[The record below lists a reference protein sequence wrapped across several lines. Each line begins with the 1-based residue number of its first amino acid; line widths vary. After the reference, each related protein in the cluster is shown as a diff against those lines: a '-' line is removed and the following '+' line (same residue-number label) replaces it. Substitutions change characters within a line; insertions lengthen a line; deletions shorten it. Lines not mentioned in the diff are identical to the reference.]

1 MLLALACATVG
12 VVTYLAVQN
21 SLARELDSNLQTAT
35 GLAYDCRHP
44 NGDDGA
50 SGQPG
55 SADSDD
61 ARGAS
66 PTVAPSPAGANPTPG
81 NLSTCQGLA
90 EGTFVAAVGHKQ
102 ALASVIGD
110 PSYRLSAADQQ
121 TLRGITPSLATHP
134 GSGPGSQYFLPTTRD
149 LSGAGGTFLLT
160 AVSDPDGDGTVYIT
174 GLPLSQLHDLLRD
187 VALAE
192 ATVFGAVLLLA
203 GAGGTLWVRF
213 SLRPLRRVA
222 ATASQVAELPLESDQ
237 VELPAGVPDTDPAT
251 ETGQLG
257 LAFNRMLG
265 HVQTALRRR
274 AASEARLRRFAADA
288 SHELRTPLSAIRGY
302 AELALRHPG
311 DSPEQV
317 THALGRVLSEST
329 RMSDLVDELL
339 LLARLDAGR
348 PLASE
353 PVDMTRLVID
363 ATSDAQVARRDHR
376 WVLELPDDPV
386 LVSGDEHR
394 LHQVLANVLSNAGKH
409 TPDGATVTVR
419 VDDTLPDAGAAPAA
433 QTVRRG
439 TIPPPPRL
447 VVSVTDNGPG
457 IPPDLLP
464 DLFERFTRAD
474 TSRSHTTNT
483 SSTGLGLAIVDAV
496 VAAHGGAVLV
506 TSRPG
511 LTSFAI
517 ALPRLTEPARPS
529 PPAGPSNVTRNGP
542 ASPNRRRW
550 PPRLGSLAPPPA
562 QRRWHA
568 RYTPYVSRCYPARAE
583 GLDYCAGGFNRSLQR
598 FSVSGGCCGE
608 GRASGGAE
616 RGSGAFLGRDPVG
629 AGRGRR
635 RRGGGGG
642 QTRGSSGSGSG
653 RRGGAGGR
661 GGGAGAVA
669 VAGGAGGDRGGPGA
683 GAGAAGARQAAGAPG
698 VDGEPGDR
706 AEPEPDARVPGGPG
720 AGARGAAGA
729 VPKPAKLA
737 AAGGCGSGYRP
748 S

>member
-1 MLLALACATVG
+1 M
-12 VVTYLAVQN
+12 VV
-21 SLARELDSNLQTAT
+21 
-35 GLAYDCRHP
+35 
-44 NGDDGA
+44 
-50 SGQPG
+50 
-55 SADSDD
+55 
-61 ARGAS
+61 
-66 PTVAPSPAGANPTPG
+66 
-81 NLSTCQGLA
+81 
-90 EGTFVAAVGHKQ
+90 
-102 ALASVIGD
+102 GD
-110 PSYRLSAADQQ
+110 PSYRLSAADEQ
-121 TLRGITPSLATHP
+121 TLRGITPSPATHP
-134 GSGPGSQYFLPTTRD
+134 GSGPDSQYFPPTTRD

-174 GLPLSQLHDLLRD
+174 GLPLSSCTTCSAMWRWPRRPSS
-187 VALAE
+187 ARCCCWPAP
-192 ATVFGAVLLLA
+192 A
-203 GAGGTLWVRF
+203 GTLWVRF

-222 ATASQVAELPLESDQ
+222 ATASQVAELPLESGQ

-329 RMSDLVDELL
+329 RMSVLVDELL

-419 VDDTLPDAGAAPAA
+419 VDDALPDAEGAAAA

-439 TIPPPPRL
+439 ALPPPPRL

-474 TSRSHTTNT
+474 TSRSHTTSA

-511 LTSFAI
+511 RTSFAI
-517 ALPRLTEPARPS
+517 ALPRLIE
-529 PPAGPSNVTRNGP
+529 PAGP
-542 ASPNRRRW
+542 
-550 PPRLGSLAPPPA
+550 PPPA
-562 QRRWHA
+562 PARQRRPQP
-568 RYTPYVSRCYPARAE
+568 T
-583 GLDYCAGGFNRSLQR
+583 
-598 FSVSGGCCGE
+598 
-608 GRASGGAE
+608 
-616 RGSGAFLGRDPVG
+616 
-629 AGRGRR
+629 RR
-635 RRGGGGG
+635 
-642 QTRGSSGSGSG
+642 
-653 RRGGAGGR
+653 
-661 GGGAGAVA
+661 
-669 VAGGAGGDRGGPGA
+669 P
-683 GAGAAGARQAAGAPG
+683 
-698 VDGEPGDR
+698 
-706 AEPEPDARVPGGPG
+706 
-720 AGARGAAGA
+720 
-729 VPKPAKLA
+729 
-737 AAGGCGSGYRP
+737 
-748 S
+748 

>member
-1 MLLALACATVG
+1 MSALSRIRVVPRTLRGRLIAGLLTLLIGACATVG
-12 VVTYLAVQN
+12 LVTYVAVRD
-21 SLARELDSNLQTAT
+21 SLSGGLNNDLQTAT
-35 GLAYDCRHP
+35 GLAYECFNPGNGQGLTRPGPDGGPGGNGSP
-44 NGDDGA
+44 NPNA
-50 SGQPG
+50 TPPANANPLPG
-55 SADSDD
+55 STSH
-61 ARGAS
+61 
-66 PTVAPSPAGANPTPG
+66 
-81 NLSTCQGLA
+81 LKMCQGLA
-90 EGTFVAAVGHKQ
+90 EGTYVAVLWHNQGIAT
-102 ALASVIGD
+102 VIG
-110 PSYRLSAADQQ
+110 SASHKMSSADEKA
-121 TLRGITPSLATHP
+121 LRTIAPHQAAGLGTS
-134 GSGPGSQYFLPTTRD
+134 SGNQNIPTSTRD
-149 LSGAGGTFLLT
+149 LPDAGGTFLLT
-160 AVSDPDGDGTVYIT
+160 AVTEPGGDGAVYIT
-174 GLPLSQLHDLLRD
+174 GLPLSTLHDTLRG

-192 ATVFGAVLLLA
+192 AVVFGAVLVLA

-222 ATASQVAELPLESDQ
+222 ATASQVAELPLDSDE

-251 ETGQLG
+251 ETGQVG

-329 RMSDLVDELL
+329 RMSVLVDELL

-348 PLASE
+348 PLAPA

-363 ATSDAQVARRDHR
+363 ATSDARVARPGHR

-419 VDDTLPDAGAAPAA
+419 VGDALPDAESAPAA

-439 TIPPPPRL
+439 TLPAPPRL

-474 TSRSHTTNT
+474 TSRSRTTSA

-511 LTSFAI
+511 RTSFAI
-517 ALPRLTEPARPS
+517 ALPRLAEPA
-529 PPAGPSNVTRNGP
+529 
-542 ASPNRRRW
+542 W
-550 PPRLGSLAPPPA
+550 PPPPTPTQ
-562 QRRWHA
+562 QRQ
-568 RYTPYVSRCYPARAE
+568 PQP
-583 GLDYCAGGFNRSLQR
+583 
-598 FSVSGGCCGE
+598 
-608 GRASGGAE
+608 
-616 RGSGAFLGRDPVG
+616 
-629 AGRGRR
+629 
-635 RRGGGGG
+635 
-642 QTRGSSGSGSG
+642 TR
-653 RRGGAGGR
+653 
-661 GGGAGAVA
+661 
-669 VAGGAGGDRGGPGA
+669 
-683 GAGAAGARQAAGAPG
+683 
-698 VDGEPGDR
+698 
-706 AEPEPDARVPGGPG
+706 
-720 AGARGAAGA
+720 
-729 VPKPAKLA
+729 KP
-737 AAGGCGSGYRP
+737 
-748 S
+748 